1 MIPLKSIRPV
11 YSTPVVTAVLI
22 AINIAIFIYQFSLP
36 VRAANAFVLQYGVI
50 PDQLRY
56 TTLLTSMLLHGG
68 IGHILGNM
76 WFLWV
81 FGRNVEDAM
90 GSGRYLLYY
99 LVCGLAASLGQVL
112 ANPYST
118 VPMIGASGA
127 ISGVMGGYLIRF
139 PRTPIVTL
147 VFFIFISFVE
157 LPAAVLL
164 VYWLVVQLAGGIGS
178 VADEATRGGVAW
190 FAHIGGFAA
199 GALITKLLPRARE
212 RYPIQEW

>member
-22 AINIAIFIYQFSLP
+22 AINIAVFVYQFVLP
-36 VRAANAFVLQYGVI
+36 PRAANAFVLHYGVI

-56 TTLLTSMLLHGG
+56 TTLLTSMFLHGG

-99 LVCGLAASLGQVL
+99 LVCGLAASLGQVM

>member
-1 MIPLKSIRPV
+1 
-11 YSTPVVTAVLI
+11 VTAVLI

-56 TTLLTSMLLHGG
+56 TTLLTSMFLHGG

>member
-11 YSTPVVTAVLI
+11 YSTPVVTAALI
-22 AINIAIFIYQFSLP
+22 AINIAVFVYQFVLP

-56 TTLLTSMLLHGG
+56 STLITSMFLHGG

-90 GSGRYLLYY
+90 GSARYLLYY

-147 VFFIFISFVE
+147 VFFIFVSFVE

>member
-56 TTLLTSMLLHGG
+56 TTLLTSMFLHGG

>member
-22 AINIAIFIYQFSLP
+22 AINIAVFVYQFLLP

-56 TTLLTSMLLHGG
+56 STLITSMFLHGG

-147 VFFIFISFVE
+147 VFFIFVSFVE

-164 VYWLVVQLAGGIGS
+164 VYWLVVQLAGGLGS

>member
-56 TTLLTSMLLHGG
+56 TTLLTSMFLHGG

-178 VADEATRGGVAW
+178 VADEATRGGGAW

-199 GALITKLLPRARE
+199 GAPVPKIPPPGPQRE
-212 RYPIQEW
+212 AN